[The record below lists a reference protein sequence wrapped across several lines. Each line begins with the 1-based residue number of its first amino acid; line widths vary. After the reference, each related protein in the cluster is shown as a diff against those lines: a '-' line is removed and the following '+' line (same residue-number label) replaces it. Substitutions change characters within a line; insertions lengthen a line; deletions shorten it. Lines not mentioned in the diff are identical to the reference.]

1 MMRLLSTATC
11 LSVLALC
18 SFGQQASSYKP
29 NGWQAL
35 ILDQS
40 TSEEAVRVLGQP
52 VSDKIDRLHIHNI
65 DQWVTPRHKEKIFR
79 VLTYKQIGEVDK
91 AELDFLDNKLV
102 RVFLEYDEKKFPAKD
117 LSARI
122 GLDFV
127 MVEGEVPSDSVPSMY
142 EGQKEALVPK
152 VYPTAY
158 YMVCVTPQS
167 LVSANV
173 LSGRGKAVFKE
184 AFRVKTKESFPGSLI
199 HLDMISRS
207 LAKGRT

>member
-1 MMRLLSTATC
+1 
-11 LSVLALC
+11 LALS
-18 SFGQQASSYKP
+18 SFGKQATSYKP

-35 ILDQS
+35 VLDQT
-40 TSEEAVRVLGQP
+40 TSEEAVRILGQP
-52 VSDKIDRLHIHNI
+52 AADTVDRLYIHNI
-65 DQWVTPRHKEKIFR
+65 DQWVTARHKERIFR
-79 VLTYKQIGEVDK
+79 VLTYKKIGEVDK
-91 AELDFLDNKLV
+91 AELGFLDNKLV
-102 RVFLEYDEKKFPAKD
+102 RVFLKYDEKKFPAKD

-167 LVSANV
+167 LVSAKII
-173 LSGRGKAVFKE
+173 SRGKAVFKE

-199 HLDMISRS
+199 HLEMISMS